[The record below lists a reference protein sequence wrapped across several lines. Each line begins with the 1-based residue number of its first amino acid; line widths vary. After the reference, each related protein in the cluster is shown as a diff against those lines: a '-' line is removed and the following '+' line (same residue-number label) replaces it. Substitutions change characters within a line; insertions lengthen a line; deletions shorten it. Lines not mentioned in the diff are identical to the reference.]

1 MKATLKRS
9 WTAGLAAALLALCAL
24 CARLTDSPPTV
35 TSSHHT
41 VVVIGASV
49 SGGYRTTPGAA
60 WPEQMDR
67 RLKKD
72 GLPVSVVNASITAT
86 RLLTGNGADYP
97 SSLDRQDRDALAVP
111 GVDTIVLTDVINDI
125 QQPPHQ
131 YDPQAIINGFK
142 EFVSRAHA
150 RGVRVV
156 ATTIPPYGGFL
167 RYAPAGERCRQAV
180 NAYIRR
186 SGLFDGVLDFDA
198 VLKDPAD
205 PTRMR
210 PAYDSGDHL
219 HPNDRGHQAIAEAA
233 DVRQLTGSGTPT
245 PRPSAG
251 PSPSS
256 RPSRTRRASCRRCGA
271 LIRRGCSSRSRR
283 RGARPRVSTS
293 SWS

>member
-1 MKATLKRS
+1 MTATLKRS
-9 WTAGLAAALLALCAL
+9 WTATLAATLLALCAL
-24 CARLTDSPPTV
+24 RTDTARTDS
-35 TSSHHT
+35 SSDNT

-49 SGGYRTTPGAA
+49 AGGYRTTPGAA

-67 RLKKD
+67 RLKED
-72 GLPVSVVNASITAT
+72 GLPVSVVNANITAT
-86 RLLTGNGADYP
+86 RLLTRNDAGSP

-131 YDPQAIINGFK
+131 YDPQAIIRGFQ

-150 RGVRVV
+150 HGVRVV

-167 RYAPAGERCRQAV
+167 RYEPAGERCRQAV
-180 NAYIRR
+180 NAYLRH
-186 SGLFDGVLDFDA
+186 SGLFDSVLDFDA

-219 HPNDRGHQAIAEAA
+219 HPNDRGHRAIAEAA
-233 DVRQLTGSGTPT
+233 DVRQLTSTPN
-245 PRPSAG
+245 R
-251 PSPSS
+251 
-256 RPSRTRRASCRRCGA
+256 
-271 LIRRGCSSRSRR
+271 
-283 RGARPRVSTS
+283 
-293 SWS
+293 